1 MTWPVDSSQEPNLF
15 VSLFALL
22 PSPAP
27 KENFLSELFGYIL
40 NTADGAAEAWLSKVF
55 SAPLSVARARATT
68 RTAATLGEADPAL
81 FPDMKIEAEMHS
93 GQCMTVYSEHKW
105 TSPCSSEQLRK
116 YTELIRRPDKTEQ
129 RLVFVGLTPTQVT
142 KARETCELKAFLWED
157 VHAVLATVP
166 DPTVMLK
173 EFLTFMDTHG
183 LGPGKAITPDLI
195 KAFMTSQGFLGQ
207 LKRYANKLL
216 NGNGCDWPFLPQPY
230 RAGVNRNVRDRWG
243 RVAIEFPWSEGRWSP
258 AMTIGF
264 LYNRDNHAVEFTSPD
279 SIDLLLRIE
288 AKPET
293 NPNPAAVLDVLRRL
307 VPQLQR
313 NDTRALTKG
322 QRGNGNEWSLLIV
335 QRSLARAI
343 EGQGTEREQLDAI
356 HRQIKEWCATLF
368 SDGQLEAAL
377 RTIQSDS
384 RPP

>member
-1 MTWPVDSSQEPNLF
+1 
-15 VSLFALL
+15 
-22 PSPAP
+22 
-27 KENFLSELFGYIL
+27 
-40 NTADGAAEAWLSKVF
+40 
-55 SAPLSVARARATT
+55 
-68 RTAATLGEADPAL
+68 
-81 FPDMKIEAEMHS
+81 
-93 GQCMTVYSEHKW
+93 
-105 TSPCSSEQLRK
+105 
-116 YTELIRRPDKTEQ
+116 
-129 RLVFVGLTPTQVT
+129 
-142 KARETCELKAFLWED
+142 
-157 VHAVLATVP
+157 
-166 DPTVMLK
+166 
-173 EFLTFMDTHG
+173 MDTHG

-230 RAGVNRNVRDRWG
+230 RV
-243 RVAIEFPWSEGRWSP
+243 EFPWSEGRWSP

-322 QRGNGNEWSLLIV
+322 QRGNGSLLIV

-377 RTIQSDS
+377 RTIQPDS